1 MEKLVYVLWKSAES
15 TPADFRDE
23 MLGGVCKRIEA
34 LGVHGLTVN
43 LADDAIGDAVSARI
57 TRLDPALDGTLNFW
71 LDSADDRGPYED
83 AIALAT
89 SRSAGYLVVES
100 VPIVNRTQRAE
111 PGERTPG
118 INMIA
123 CLERPERMA
132 WDAWIDHWHGPHR
145 QVALETQCTFHYVR
159 NVVVRA
165 LSQGAPAWS
174 GIVEEGFPS
183 DAVTDPMIWYKGNG
197 SADVMKRNSRRMI
210 DSCQVFLDIDRV
222 ESHPLSEYRL
232 IG

>member
-1 MEKLVYVLWKSAES
+1 MEKLVYVLWKSPGASAVEFS
-15 TPADFRDE
+15 NA
-23 MLGGVCKRIEA
+23 MLGEVCPSIER

-43 LADDAIGDAVSARI
+43 LADEAIGDAVSARL

-71 LDSADDRGPYED
+71 LDSADDRGPYEQ
-83 AIALAT
+83 AIARAT

-100 VPIVNRTQRAE
+100 VPLVNRTQRAE
-111 PGERTPG
+111 PRERTPG

-123 CLERPERMA
+123 CLERPDRMA
-132 WDAWIDHWHGPHR
+132 WDAWIDHWHGHHR
-145 QVALETQCTFHYVR
+145 KVALETQCTFHYVR

-165 LSQGAPAWS
+165 LTAGAPAWS
-174 GIVEEGFPS
+174 GIVEEGFPAE
-183 DAVTDPMIWYKGNG
+183 AVTDPMIWYRGDG
-197 SADVMKRNSRRMI
+197 SADVMKRNLKRMV
-210 DSCQVFLDIDRV
+210 DSCQAFLDLDRV

>member
-1 MEKLVYVLWKSAES
+1 MEKLVYVLWRSPNAS
-15 TPADFRDE
+15 PADFRQA
-23 MLGGVCKRIEA
+23 MLDDACPRIEE

-43 LADDAIGDAVSARI
+43 LADEAVGKAVSARL
-57 TRLDPALDGTLNFW
+57 TRLDPPLDGTLNFW
-71 LDSADDRGPYED
+71 LDSADDRGPYEE
-83 AIALAT
+83 AIAQVT

-100 VPIVNRTQRAE
+100 VPIVNRTQRSK

-123 CLERPERMA
+123 CLERPKRIA
-132 WDAWIDHWHGPHR
+132 WDAWVEHWHGPHR

-165 LSQGAPAWS
+165 LTKGAPAWS

-183 DAVTDPMIWYKGNG
+183 DAVTDPMLWYKSDG
-197 SADVMKRNSRRMI
+197 SPEVMKQNLKRMV
-210 DSCQVFLDIDRV
+210 DSCQVFLDLDRV
-222 ESHPLSEYRL
+222 ESHPLSEYR
-232 IG
+232 IVG